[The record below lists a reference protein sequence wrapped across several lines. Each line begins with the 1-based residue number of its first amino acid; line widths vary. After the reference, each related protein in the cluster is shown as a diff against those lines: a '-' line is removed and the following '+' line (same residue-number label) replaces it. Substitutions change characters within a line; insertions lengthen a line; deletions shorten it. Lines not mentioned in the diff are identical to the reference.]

1 MEFRS
6 FLIKYAEIGVK
17 GRNRGIFEDALVRQ
31 IRHALKRC
39 EGEFAVRRTRGRVY
53 VEVLSESYDY
63 EETVEGLKTVF
74 GIAQICPMI
83 ELKDEGFESLCS
95 AVVSYMEKPIRTG
108 ILPLR

>member
-1 MEFRS
+1 MEYRS

-17 GRNRGIFEDALVRQ
+17 GRNRNLFEDALVRQ
-31 IRHALKRC
+31 IRNALKRC

-74 GIAQICPMI
+74 GIGRTRALTGCAKRWSPIW
-83 ELKDEGFESLCS
+83 
-95 AVVSYMEKPIRTG
+95 EKPIRTG
-108 ILPLR
+108 SSPSR